1 MDNNV
6 LSINNDVLAKMA
18 GMAALEC
25 DGVAALSKFPAP
37 VNKIVT
43 GEFTRS
49 VKVDTENGLVNLEVY
64 ITVKSDRN
72 VREIAENVQN
82 KVKEN
87 IQNMTGTAL
96 NRVNVVV
103 ADVKLAEDDA

>member
-6 LSINNDVLAKMA
+6 LTINNDVLAKMA

-25 DGVAALSKFPAP
+25 EGVAALSKFTAP
-37 VNKIVT
+37 VKNIVT

-64 ITVKSDRN
+64 IKVKSDCN
-72 VREIAENVQN
+72 AREVAANVQN

-87 IQNMTGTAL
+87 IQNMTGTAI

-103 ADVKLAEDDA
+103 ADIEFCENDA

>member
-25 DGVAALSKFPAP
+25 DGVAALAKFTAP

-49 VKVDTENGLVNLEVY
+49 VKVETENGLVNLEVY

-72 VREIAENVQN
+72 VREVAANVQE

-87 IQNMTGTAL
+87 IQNMTGTVL

-103 ADVKLAEDDA
+103 ADIQFSEDDA